1 MHLVI
6 VIKGFPHICDRI
18 AVLGD
23 NESIDGAI
31 FVLEFLQHRLLS
43 LLVLDVS
50 FVIFHPLFLC
60 GAMVRIL
67 SSFLLVKAD
76 DRRLQCGGSM
86 G

>member
-6 VIKGFPHICDRI
+6 VVESPVHVCNRTG
-18 AVLGD
+18 VLGD

-67 SSFLLVKAD
+67 SSVLLVKAD